1 MGKYDR
7 IQKRRERKEHERMI
21 REGEEKTKVRKQ
33 HENKMKTWRT
43 DQQGNIIFKGAV
55 KISKTA
61 LVALIAI
68 VVIGVFFAVAIL
80 TNTETAGECANP
92 FCHMFG
98 IGEEGDVKYAPP
110 TSGITEEREL
120 P

>member
-1 MGKYDR
+1 MGKFER

-21 REGEEKTKVRKQ
+21 RAGNEATKARKEKE
-33 HENKMKTWRT
+33 HKMKTWRT
-43 DQQGNIIFKGAV
+43 DQHGNIIFKGAV

-68 VVIGVFFAVAIL
+68 VVIGVFFAAAIL

-92 FCHMFG
+92 FCHLLG

-110 TSGITEEREL
+110 TRGTTEEREL

>member
-1 MGKYDR
+1 MGKFER
-7 IQKRRERKEHERMI
+7 MQRRRERKEQERKI
-21 REGEEKTKVRKQ
+21 RAGEEATKVRKEKE
-33 HENKMKTWRT
+33 HKMKTWRK

-68 VVIGVFFAVAIL
+68 AVIGVFFAVAIL

-92 FCHMFG
+92 FCHMLG
-98 IGEEGDVKYAPP
+98 IGEEVDVKYAPP
-110 TSGITEEREL
+110 TSGLTEEREL